1 MSTGIRRLLGRH
13 IVRPV
18 VGLGGGG
25 NVDVGVPV
33 IGRVYLVALAKGLDD
48 VQVDASR
55 LHEAVLQ
62 QPAVRLGVGVTL
74 PQHVFQGGLEEA
86 DPRQH

>member
-33 IGRVYLVALAKGLDD
+33 IGRVYLVALAEGLDD